1 MALLYGDYELLR
13 ADVNTM
19 AYARYYFD
27 KAVFVFFNKDNQP
40 ASFKVPIPKRFSM
53 ANLKNYFSGNF
64 SIKDTDLIIEMPP
77 NSFEIIATQ

>member
-1 MALLYGDYELLR
+1 
-13 ADVNTM
+13 
-19 AYARYYFD
+19 
-27 KAVFVFFNKDNQP
+27 
-40 ASFKVPIPKRFSM
+40 M